1 LADIFLVQFIF
12 VCYNK
17 LKLLNI
23 KSFKL
28 SGGFG
33 MISAFK
39 SGNPYND
46 GRIEKFQPSDIKPVK
61 QMIKYF

>member
-12 VCYNK
+12 VCDNK

-39 SGNPYND
+39 SGNP
-46 GRIEKFQPSDIKPVK
+46 
-61 QMIKYF
+61 